1 MKKSISQI
9 EKLIYIKRSLPK
21 VDRKRFL
28 FFYIKLANA
37 VLTEDSRQIDEVF
50 KALSHLNNLRLNRK
64 KYVYL
69 IKSRL

>member
-1 MKKSISQI
+1 MKNSILQI

-21 VDRKRFL
+21 VGRKRFL
-28 FFYIKLANA
+28 FLYIKLSNA

>member
-9 EKLIYIKRSLPK
+9 EKVAFVKKTLPK
-21 VDRKRFL
+21 VGKKRFL
-28 FFYIKLANA
+28 FLYIKLSNA
-37 VLTEDSRQIDEVF
+37 VSTEDSRQIDEVF
-50 KALSHLNNLRLNRK
+50 KALSHLNNLRLTRK

>member
-9 EKLIYIKRSLPK
+9 EKVAFVKKTLPK
-21 VDRKRFL
+21 VGKKRFL
-28 FFYIKLANA
+28 FLYIKLANA

-50 KALSHLNNLRLNRK
+50 NALSHLNNLRLTRK

>member
-1 MKKSISQI
+1 MKNSISQI

-21 VDRKRFL
+21 VGKKRFL
-28 FFYIKLANA
+28 FLYIKLSNA
-37 VLTEDSRQIDEVF
+37 ASTEDSRQIDEVF
-50 KALSHLNNLRLNRK
+50 KALSHLNNLRLTRK

>member
-1 MKKSISQI
+1 MKNSISQI
-9 EKLIYIKRSLPK
+9 ENVAFVKKTLPK
-21 VDRKRFL
+21 VGKKRFL
-28 FFYIKLANA
+28 FLYIKLANA

>member
-1 MKKSISQI
+1 MKNSILQI

-21 VDRKRFL
+21 VGRKRFL
-28 FFYIKLANA
+28 FLYIKLLNA

-69 IKSRL
+69 IKSNL

>member
-9 EKLIYIKRSLPK
+9 EKVAFVKKTLPK
-21 VDRKRFL
+21 VGKKRFL
-28 FFYIKLANA
+28 FLYIKLSNA
-37 VLTEDSRQIDEVF
+37 ASTEDSRQIDEVF
-50 KALSHLNNLRLNRK
+50 KALSHLNNLRLTRK

>member
-1 MKKSISQI
+1 MKNSILQI

-21 VDRKRFL
+21 VGRKRFL
-28 FFYIKLANA
+28 FLYIKLSNA
-37 VLTEDSRQIDEVF
+37 ILTEDSRQIDEVF

>member
-1 MKKSISQI
+1 MKNSISQM
-9 EKLIYIKRSLPK
+9 EKVAFVKKTLPK
-21 VDRKRFL
+21 VGRKRFL
-28 FFYIKLANA
+28 FLYIKLSNA
-37 VLTEDSRQIDEVF
+37 LLAEDSRQIDEVF

>member
-1 MKKSISQI
+1 MKNSILQI

-21 VDRKRFL
+21 VGRKRFRFL
-28 FFYIKLANA
+28 YIKLSNA

-69 IKSRL
+69 IKSNL

>member
-1 MKKSISQI
+1 MKNSILQI

-21 VDRKRFL
+21 VGRKRFL
-28 FFYIKLANA
+28 FLYIKLSNA

-50 KALSHLNNLRLNRK
+50 KALSHLNNFRLNRK

>member
-1 MKKSISQI
+1 MKNSISQI
-9 EKLIYIKRSLPK
+9 QKVAFVKKTLPK
-21 VDRKRFL
+21 VGRKRFL
-28 FFYIKLANA
+28 FLYIKLANA